1 MMKKVNSQ
9 SEIDIIDSNISDVI
23 IIVYKIRDRV
33 PELLWGR
40 RRIKTHSENIF
51 FNITD

>member
-23 IIVYKIRDRV
+23 IIIYKISNRV
-33 PELLWGR
+33 AKLL
-40 RRIKTHSENIF
+40 
-51 FNITD
+51 